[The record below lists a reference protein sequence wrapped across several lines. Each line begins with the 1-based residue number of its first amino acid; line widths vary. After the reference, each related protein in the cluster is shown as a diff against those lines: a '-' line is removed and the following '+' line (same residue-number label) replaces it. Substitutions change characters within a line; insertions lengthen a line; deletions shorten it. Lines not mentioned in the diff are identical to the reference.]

1 MRKLREFL
9 VLWLN
14 ELRYRR
20 KQKQN
25 QKQDPYIYK

>member
-1 MRKLREFL
+1 MKKLREFI

-20 KQKQN
+20 KQKRS
-25 QKQDPYIYK
+25 QKQDPYIYR